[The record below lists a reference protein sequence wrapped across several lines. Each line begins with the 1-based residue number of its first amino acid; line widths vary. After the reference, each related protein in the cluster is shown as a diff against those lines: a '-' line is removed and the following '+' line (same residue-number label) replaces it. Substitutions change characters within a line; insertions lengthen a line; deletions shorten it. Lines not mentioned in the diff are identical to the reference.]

1 MKNFKGTK
9 GKWKVHKGSHYF
21 SVKYE
26 ENERDEINL
35 FMISEDYKGS
45 HSLVE
50 ECEANALLIS
60 KAPQMLEEIQES
72 LIYIQILRDQIAKES
87 EINHR
92 FEGMAGIIDNWINRK
107 KQLIKEATEL

>member
-1 MKNFKGTK
+1 MTKFKGTK

-26 ENERDEINL
+26 ENERGGINL
-35 FMISEDYKGS
+35 FMISEDYKGF

-60 KAPQMLEEIQES
+60 KAPEMLEMLEDLITILKHYAEIEKIEQ
-72 LIYIQILRDQIAKES
+72 LRK
-87 EINHR
+87 
-92 FEGMAGIIDNWINRK
+92 
-107 KQLIKEATEL
+107 LIKEATEL